1 MSGLRT
7 GMAAALIGLALGGIS
22 RPASSQE
29 ATQEAAPAATTEAL
43 NTARSAFRAGDAG
56 LVREVRLALVCYG
69 GSSLAIY
76 IHGNTKEI
84 FRLVQASKAL
94 QQDANANQGA
104 MRNAVAANQKPDPEP
119 GKAFQDLP
127 GSSRE
132 WYKRLLRMWIDDPQ
146 KVRTRVV
153 VDVIAG
159 TSAGGINGVI
169 MAKALAHDLPVDNL
183 TALWLNKAS
192 LAKLTNGY
200 FGILRVF
207 AGRAPVDGDALVGW
221 LFDALNGMD
230 NYDLTRHRTP
240 SLLPGGDQLD
250 LFVTTTDRFGYPQNL
265 IVGDPASAVETR
277 SRHVLHFVY
286 PGVNSGCGPSD
297 PKKPVDHFC
306 PLWTPSLTF
315 AARASSSIPGVFP
328 PLNLGDT
335 MATLAKDAKSGPPP
349 AGVVGQPPLRD
360 VVHSFFRNYELQQKD
375 EKDTFAVNTFFV
387 DGGVL
392 DNHPFG
398 PAISAILERPQ
409 DQEVQRFLVYLQ
421 PDHGTPPTGQVK
433 RVNPGLLSTV
443 WAGLSGLPSGQPIL
457 DNMNDV
463 AAHNAALTRIREIV
477 DAEDRAARNAEKA
490 GPSAGDCDH
499 LSELPI
505 AQRFGCSLGVCPGSL
520 DEALRRA
527 NQSQLRVVRQ
537 VMEKTAETGFV
548 DQSVI
553 DQKLVDQAN
562 GQTSCF
568 TQLAPS
574 KARAAAAETL
584 DAPGQ
589 SYITLRVQSV
599 LQQFVAV
606 LASPK
611 VCDYPD
617 ESAQQ
622 ALLSLI
628 IQGWAQDKSVNLVE
642 KPRDPLQPAAELDS
656 AAQRVL
662 LANQRRFLEDFDIGY
677 QRRQLRFVIDWI
689 NEQYLKHP
697 DRDKRILLDELK
709 TAASDR
715 VENLTQLVLGTSENA
730 DLQKQL
736 GALAPLLCQ
745 LRPWQVKNDRTVPLG
760 QQAGEF
766 LADPE
771 KLQKLS
777 TLRDQLGHVL
787 NDLQQK
793 ERDASFEQFQKLAPQ
808 LTVDER
814 REILVRYLA
823 FPFWDRQIYPYVAF
837 SDVGEFRDINIYR
850 LSPDDATLLG
860 TSSAAKKLSGSKVAH
875 FGAFLT
881 REGRESDYLW
891 GRLDA
896 GDRLLDLLKLGPSG
910 AKDLFESIL
919 KEERAVQPRPLVRES
934 ILKARETDIQTH
946 LP

>member
-7 GMAAALIGLALGGIS
+7 GMAAALIGMAMAGLA
-22 RPASSQE
+22 RPAW
-29 ATQEAAPAATTEAL
+29 TQEAAPAPTAAPTVEDL
-43 NTARSAFRAGDAG
+43 NRERARFRKDDSG

-94 QQDANANQGA
+94 QQDANADQGA
-104 MRNAVAANQKPDPEP
+104 MRNAVAAGQKPDPGP
-119 GKAFQDLP
+119 GKNFQDLT

-169 MAKALAHDLPVDNL
+169 LAKALAHDLPVDEL
-183 TALWLNKAS
+183 TELWLNKAS

-200 FGILRVF
+200 FGLLRIFV
-207 AGRAPVDGDALVGW
+207 GREPVDGDALAGW
-221 LFDALNGMD
+221 LFDALRGMD
-230 NYDLTRHRTP
+230 QEGQKRSRR

-277 SRHVLHFVY
+277 NRHVLHFVY
-286 PGVNSGCGPSD
+286 PGINYGCD
-297 PKKPVDHFC
+297 PGKPADHFC

-328 PLNLGDT
+328 PLNLKQT
-335 MATLAKDAKSGPPP
+335 MSLLDKRAAAGAPP
-349 AGVVGQPPLRD
+349 AGVVRQPPLRD
-360 VVHSFFRNYELQQKD
+360 VVHNFFRNYELQQTD
-375 EKDTFAVNTFFV
+375 ENDSLAVNTFFV

-398 PAISAILERPQ
+398 PAIDAILQRPQ

-421 PDHGTPPTGQVK
+421 PDPGAPPKGQTK
-433 RVNPGLLSTV
+433 EINHPGLLSSV

-463 AAHNAALTRIREIV
+463 VAHNTALTRIREIV
-477 DAEDRAARNAEKA
+477 QAEDRAARNAERA
-490 GPSAGDCDH
+490 GASAGDCDH

-505 AQRFGCSLGVCPGSL
+505 AQRFACSLGVCPGNL

-527 NQSQLRVVRQ
+527 NQSQLKVVRQ
-537 VMEKTAETGFV
+537 VIEKAAETGFV
-548 DQSVI
+548 DPTMI
-553 DQKLVDQAN
+553 DPKQVDRAN
-562 GQTSCF
+562 GPTSCF
-568 TQLAPS
+568 SQQAPS
-574 KARAAAAETL
+574 KARAAAAEAL

-589 SYITLRVQSV
+589 SYINLRVQSV
-599 LQQFVAV
+599 LQQFVEV

-617 ESAQQ
+617 ESAQRV
-622 ALLSLI
+622 LLSLI
-628 IQGWAQDKSVNLVE
+628 IKGWAQDESVNLVE
-642 KPRDPLQPAAELDS
+642 LPRDPLHSAAELDP
-656 AAQRVL
+656 AAQRAR
-662 LANQRRFLEDFDIGY
+662 LAKQRDFLDAFDIGY

-697 DRDKRILLDELK
+697 DRDKRVLLDELK

-715 VENLTQLVLGTSENA
+715 VEDLTQLVLGTSDNP
-730 DLQKQL
+730 DLQQQL
-736 GALAPLLCQ
+736 GSVKPLLCK
-745 LRPWQVKNDRTVPLG
+745 LSPWQLKNGRTMPLAS
-760 QQAGEF
+760 QASEF
-766 LADPE
+766 LADPQN
-771 KLQKLS
+771 LQALS
-777 TLRDQLGHVL
+777 TLRDGLGTL
-787 NDLQQK
+787 LTGLQQK
-793 ERDASFEQFQKLAPQ
+793 ERDASFEQFQKHAPQ
-808 LTVDER
+808 LTADEQ

-860 TSSAAKKLSGSKVAH
+860 TSSAAQKLAGSKLAH

-896 GDRLLDLLKLGPSG
+896 VDRMMSLLDLRPDG
-910 AKDLFESIL
+910 AKALFESIL
-919 KEERAVQPRPLVRES
+919 QEERAVQPRPLIRES
-934 ILKARETDIQTH
+934 ILKARETDVQTH

>member
-1 MSGLRT
+1 
-7 GMAAALIGLALGGIS
+7 MAAAWIGMALAGLS
-22 RPASSQE
+22 RPAWP
-29 ATQEAAPAATTEAL
+29 QEAAVPAAPAPTVEAL
-43 NTARSAFRAGDAG
+43 NKERSDFRAGDAG

-94 QQDANANQGA
+94 QQDANDDQGA
-104 MRNAVAANQKPDPEP
+104 MRNAVAAGRKPDPEP
-119 GKAFQDLP
+119 GKAFQSLT

-169 MAKALAHDLPVDNL
+169 LAKALAHDLPVDNL
-183 TALWLNKAS
+183 TALWLDKAS

-200 FGILRVF
+200 FGLLRIF

-230 NYDLTRHRTP
+230 NTDLKDHLEHHRTP
-240 SLLPGGDQLD
+240 SLLPGGDRLD

-277 SRHVLHFVY
+277 NRHVLHFVY
-286 PGVNSGCGPSD
+286 PGVNYGCAPG
-297 PKKPVDHFC
+297 KPTDHFC

-335 MATLAKDAKSGPPP
+335 MATLARDARSGPPP

-360 VVHSFFRNYELQQKD
+360 VVHNFFRTYELQQKD

-398 PAISAILERPQ
+398 PAIDAILQRPQ
-409 DQEVQRFLVYLQ
+409 DQEVERFLVYLQ
-421 PDHGTPPTGQVK
+421 PDPGTPPTGQVK
-433 RVNPGLLSTV
+433 RVNPGLLKTV

-463 AAHNAALTRIREIV
+463 VAHNTALTRIREIV
-477 DAEDRAARNAEKA
+477 QAEDRAARNAEQA
-490 GPSAGDCDH
+490 GASAGDCDH

-505 AQRFGCSLGVCPGSL
+505 AQRFACSLGVCPGNL

-527 NQSQLRVVRQ
+527 NQSQLKVVRQ
-537 VMEKTAETGFV
+537 VMEKAAETGFV

-553 DQKLVDQAN
+553 DRKQVEQAN

-568 TQLAPS
+568 SQQAPS
-574 KARAAAAETL
+574 KARAAAAEAL

-589 SYITLRVQSV
+589 SYINLRVQSV
-599 LQQFVAV
+599 LQQFVEV
-606 LASPK
+606 LAGPR

-617 ESAQQ
+617 ESAHR

-628 IQGWAQDKSVNLVE
+628 IQGWAQDRSVNLVE
-642 KPRDPLQPAAELDS
+642 LPRDPQHPPSELDP
-656 AAQRVL
+656 AAQRAL
-662 LANQRRFLEDFDIGY
+662 LASQRRFLEDFDIGY

-689 NEQYLKHP
+689 NEQYLKKP
-697 DRDKRILLDELK
+697 DTAKRILLDELK

-715 VENLTQLVLGTSENA
+715 VEDLTQLVLGTSDNP
-730 DLQKQL
+730 DLQRQL
-736 GALAPLLCQ
+736 GALTPLLCQ
-745 LRPWQVKNDRTVPLG
+745 LRPWQIRNDRTVPLG
-760 QQAGEF
+760 EQAATF
-766 LADPE
+766 LAEPGNV
-771 KLQKLS
+771 QTLS
-777 TLRDQLGHVL
+777 TLRDQLGQVL
-787 NDLQQK
+787 NALQQK
-793 ERDASFEQFQKLAPQ
+793 ERDASFAKFQQLAPR
-808 LTVDER
+808 LTADER

-837 SDVGEFRDINIYR
+837 SDIGEFRDIDIYR

-860 TSSAAKKLSGSKVAH
+860 NSNAAKKLAGSKVAH

-896 GDRLLDLLKLGPSG
+896 GDRLLALLKLGPSG
-910 AKDLFESIL
+910 ARDLFESIL
-919 KEERAVQPRPLVRES
+919 QEEKAVKPKPLVRES

>member
-7 GMAAALIGLALGGIS
+7 GMTAALIGLALGGIS
-22 RPASSQE
+22 RPAWTQE
-29 ATQEAAPAATTEAL
+29 ATAAPTAETL
-43 NTARSAFRAGDAG
+43 NAARSAFRAKDAG

-94 QQDANANQGA
+94 QQDANDNQGA

-119 GKAFQDLP
+119 GKAFQDLT

-132 WYKRLLRMWIDDPQ
+132 WYKRLLKMWIDDPQ

-169 MAKALAHDLPVDNL
+169 LAKALAHDLPVDNL
-183 TALWLNKAS
+183 TALWLDKAS

-200 FGILRVF
+200 FGVLRVLV
-207 AGRAPVDGDALVGW
+207 GKAPVDGDALVGW

-230 NYDLTRHRTP
+230 NTDLTKHFDLHRTP

-265 IVGDPASAVETR
+265 IVGNPASAVETR
-277 SRHVLHFVY
+277 NRHVLHFVY
-286 PGVNSGCGPSD
+286 PGVNNGCDPS
-297 PKKPVDHFC
+297 KPVDHFC

-335 MATLAKDAKSGPPP
+335 MATLAKDARSGPPP
-349 AGVVGQPPLRD
+349 AGVVGQPPIRE
-360 VVHSFFRNYELQQKD
+360 VVRSFFRNYELQQQD
-375 EKDTFAVNTFFV
+375 EKDPFAVNTFFV

-398 PAISAILERPQ
+398 PAIKAILERPQ
-409 DQEVQRFLVYLQ
+409 DQEVKRFLVYLQ
-421 PDHGTPPTGQVK
+421 PDPGSPPIGQVK
-433 RVNPGLLSTV
+433 RVNPGFLSTV

-457 DNMNDV
+457 DNMNDIV
-463 AAHNAALTRIREIV
+463 AHNTALRRIREIV
-477 DAEDRAARNAEKA
+477 QAEDSAARNAETA

-527 NQSQLRVVRQ
+527 NQSQLKVVRQ
-537 VMEKTAETGFV
+537 VMEKAAETGFV

-553 DQKLVDQAN
+553 DQKQVDQAN

-568 TQLAPS
+568 TQQAPS
-574 KARAAAAETL
+574 KARAAAAEAL

-589 SYITLRVQSV
+589 SYINLRVQSV
-599 LQQFVAV
+599 LQQFVEV

-611 VCDYPD
+611 VCNYPE
-617 ESAQQ
+617 ESAHRV
-622 ALLSLI
+622 LLSQI
-628 IQGWAQDKSVNLVE
+628 INGWAQDKSVDLVE
-642 KPRDPLQPAAELDS
+642 KPRDPSQPEAELS
-656 AAQRVL
+656 PAAQRAR
-662 LANQRRFLEDFDIGY
+662 LANQRRFLDDFDIGY

-689 NEQYLKHP
+689 NQQYVKEPKP
-697 DRDKRILLDELK
+697 DAKKRRLLDELK

-715 VENLTQLVLGTSENA
+715 VENLTQLVMGTAENPEF
-730 DLQKQL
+730 KTQL
-736 GALAPLLCQ
+736 ASIAPLLCQ
-745 LRPWQVKNDRTVPLG
+745 FRPWREVNQRTVPLG
-760 QQAGEF
+760 DQAAAF
-766 LADPE
+766 LAKPE
-771 KLQKLS
+771 NLQALS
-777 TLRDQLGHVL
+777 TLRNQLGGLLH
-787 NDLQQK
+787 DLQQK
-793 ERDASFEQFQKLAPQ
+793 ERDDSFAEFQKLAPQ

-823 FPFWDRQIYPYVAF
+823 FPFWDREIYPYVAF
-837 SDVGEFRDINIYR
+837 SNVGEFREINVYR

-860 TSSAAKKLSGSKVAH
+860 PSTAKKLKGSELAH
-875 FGAFLT
+875 FGAFLE

-896 GDRLLDLLKLGPSG
+896 VDRLMSLLELRPDG
-910 AKDLFESIL
+910 AKALFESIL
-919 KEERAVQPRPLVRES
+919 REERAVQPKPLIRES
-934 ILKARETDIQTH
+934 ILKAREAEIQTH

>member
-1 MSGLRT
+1 MIL
-7 GMAAALIGLALGGIS
+7 
-22 RPASSQE
+22 
-29 ATQEAAPAATTEAL
+29 
-43 NTARSAFRAGDAG
+43 
-56 LVREVRLALVCYG
+56 
-69 GSSLAIY
+69 
-76 IHGNTKEI
+76 
-84 FRLVQASKAL
+84 
-94 QQDANANQGA
+94 
-104 MRNAVAANQKPDPEP
+104 
-119 GKAFQDLP
+119 
-127 GSSRE
+127 
-132 WYKRLLRMWIDDPQ
+132 
-146 KVRTRVV
+146 
-153 VDVIAG
+153 
-159 TSAGGINGVI
+159 
-169 MAKALAHDLPVDNL
+169 AKALAHDLPVDKL
-183 TALWLNKAS
+183 TELWLNKAS
-192 LAKLTNGY
+192 LAKLTDGY

-207 AGRAPVDGDALVGW
+207 TGHEPVNGNALVGW

-230 NYDLTRHRTP
+230 NYDLTDHLNKHRTP

-277 SRHVLHFVY
+277 NRHVLHFVY
-286 PGVNSGCGPSD
+286 PGVNNGCD
-297 PKKPVDHFC
+297 PQKPVDHFC
-306 PLWTPSLTF
+306 PLWTPSLAF

-335 MATLAKDAKSGPPP
+335 MATLAKDAKAGPPP

-375 EKDTFAVNTFFV
+375 EKDTFAVNTYFV

-398 PAISAILERPQ
+398 PAIDAILQRPQ
-409 DQEVQRFLVYLQ
+409 DQEVLRYLVYLQ
-421 PDHGTPPTGQVK
+421 PDPGTPPTGQVK
-433 RVNPGLLSTV
+433 RVNPGLLKTV

-463 AAHNAALTRIREIV
+463 VAHNSALTRIREIV
-477 DAEDRAARNAEKA
+477 QAEDRAARNAEKA
-490 GPSAGDCDH
+490 GSSAGDCDH

-505 AQRFGCSLGVCPGSL
+505 AQRFACSLGVCPGSL

-527 NQSQLRVVRQ
+527 NQSQLKVVRQ
-537 VMEKTAETGFV
+537 VMEKAAETGFV

-553 DQKLVDQAN
+553 DQKQVEQAN
-562 GQTSCF
+562 GQASCF
-568 TQLAPS
+568 TQQPPS

-589 SYITLRVQSV
+589 SYINLRVQSV
-599 LQQFVAV
+599 LQQFVEV
-606 LASPK
+606 LASPG

-617 ESAQQ
+617 ESAHRV
-622 ALLSLI
+622 LLSLI
-628 IQGWAQDKSVNLVE
+628 IQGWAQDRSVDLVE
-642 KPRDPLQPAAELDS
+642 LPRDPLHPEAEPDP
-656 AAQRVL
+656 AAQRVR

-689 NEQYLKHP
+689 NEQYLKEP
-697 DRDKRILLDELK
+697 TTQQRILLDELK

-715 VENLTQLVLGTSENA
+715 VANLTQLVLGTSDNPEV
-730 DLQKQL
+730 QKQL

-745 LRPWQVKNDRTVPLG
+745 LHPWQLKNDRTVPLG
-760 QQAGEF
+760 DQAKAF
-766 LADPE
+766 LAASGNV
-771 KLQKLS
+771 QTLS
-777 TLRDQLGHVL
+777 TLREQLGQVL
-787 NDLQQK
+787 NALQQK
-793 ERDASFEQFQKLAPQ
+793 ERDASFAKFQELAPR

-837 SDVGEFRDINIYR
+837 SDVGEFRDIDIYR

-860 TSSAAKKLSGSKVAH
+860 NSSAAKKLAGSKLAH

-896 GDRLLDLLKLGPSG
+896 GDRLLALLKLGSAG
-910 AKDLFESIL
+910 AKDLFDSIL
-919 KEERAVQPRPLVRES
+919 QEERAVQPKPLVRES
-934 ILKARETDIQTH
+934 ILKARQTDIQTH

>member
-1 MSGLRT
+1 
-7 GMAAALIGLALGGIS
+7 MAAALIGLALGGIS
-22 RPASSQE
+22 RPASAQE
-29 ATQEAAPAATTEAL
+29 ATQEAAQAPTVEAL
-43 NTARSAFRAGDAG
+43 NAARAAFRAGDAG

-94 QQDANANQGA
+94 QQDANADQGA

-119 GKAFQDLP
+119 GKAFQGLT
-127 GSSRE
+127 GSARE

-169 MAKALAHDLPVDNL
+169 MAKALAHDLPVDKL
-183 TALWLNKAS
+183 TELWLNKAS

-207 AGRAPVDGDALVGW
+207 GGGAPVDGNALVQW

-230 NYDLTRHRTP
+230 SYDLKRGRTP
-240 SLLPGGDQLD
+240 SLLPGGDPLD
-250 LFVTTTDRFGYPQNL
+250 LFVTTTDFFGYPQNL

-286 PGVNSGCGPSD
+286 PGVNRGCD
-297 PKKPVDHFC
+297 ANKPVDHFC

-328 PLNLGDT
+328 PLNLKKT
-335 MATLAKDAKSGPPP
+335 MSLLDKHAAAGPPP
-349 AGVVGQPPLRD
+349 AGVVGQPPLHD
-360 VVHSFFRNYELQQKD
+360 VVRSFFRNYELQQQD
-375 EKDTFAVNTFFV
+375 EKDPFAVNTYFV

-409 DQEVQRFLVYLQ
+409 DQEVKRFLVYLQ
-421 PDHGTPPTGQVK
+421 PDPGSPPQGQTTEAK
-433 RVNPGLLSTV
+433 RPRFLSAV

-457 DNMNDV
+457 DNMNDIV
-463 AAHNAALTRIREIV
+463 AHNTALTRIREIV
-477 DAEDRAARNAEKA
+477 DAEDRAARNAEQA
-490 GPSAGDCDH
+490 GSSAGDCDH

-505 AQRFGCSLGVCPGSL
+505 AQRFACSLGVCPGNL

-527 NQSQLRVVRQ
+527 NQSQLKVVRQ
-537 VMEKTAETGFV
+537 VMEKAAETGFV
-548 DQSVI
+548 DHSVI
-553 DQKLVDQAN
+553 DQKQVDQAN
-562 GQTSCF
+562 GETSCF
-568 TQLAPS
+568 SNQGTS
-574 KARAAAAETL
+574 KARAAAAEAL

-589 SYITLRVQSV
+589 SYINLRVQSV
-599 LQQFVAV
+599 LQQFVEV
-606 LASPK
+606 LASPRI
-611 VCDYPD
+611 CDYPD
-617 ESAQQ
+617 ESAHRV
-622 ALLSLI
+622 LLSLI
-628 IQGWAQDKSVNLVE
+628 IQGWAQSDGVKLVDA
-642 KPRDPLQPAAELDS
+642 PRDPLHPASELDP
-656 AAQRVL
+656 AAQRAL
-662 LANQRRFLEDFDIGY
+662 LANQRHFLEDFDIGY

-689 NEQYLKHP
+689 NEQYLKKP
-697 DRDKRILLDELK
+697 ETAKRILLDEIK

-730 DLQKQL
+730 DLQRQL

-745 LRPWQVKNDRTVPLG
+745 LHPWKLKNDRTLPLG
-760 QQAGEF
+760 EQAAAF
-766 LADPE
+766 LADPRNV
-771 KLQKLS
+771 QALS

-787 NDLQQK
+787 NELQQK
-793 ERDASFEQFQKLAPQ
+793 ERDASFAKFQELAPR
-808 LTVDER
+808 LTADER

-837 SDVGEFRDINIYR
+837 SDVGEFRDINVYR

-860 TSSAAKKLSGSKVAH
+860 PSTAKKLVGSEVGH
-875 FGAFLT
+875 FGAFLK

-891 GRLDA
+891 GRFDA
-896 GDRLLDLLKLGPSG
+896 VDRLMSLLELRPDG
-910 AKDLFESIL
+910 AKALFESIL
-919 KEERAVQPRPLVRES
+919 QEERAVQPRPLIRES
-934 ILKARETDIQTH
+934 ILKARETDIRTH

>member
-1 MSGLRT
+1 
-7 GMAAALIGLALGGIS
+7 MAAALIGLALGGTS

-29 ATQEAAPAATTEAL
+29 ATQEAVPAAAAETL
-43 NTARSAFRAGDAG
+43 NAARAAFRAGDAG

-94 QQDANANQGA
+94 QQDANARDGA
-104 MRNAVAANQKPDPEP
+104 MRNAVAAGQKPDPGP
-119 GKAFQDLP
+119 GEAGQKLI
-127 GSSRE
+127 GSAGE
-132 WYKRLLRMWIDDPQ
+132 WYKRLLKMWIDDPE

-169 MAKALAHDLPVDNL
+169 LAKALAHDLPVDNL
-183 TALWLNKAS
+183 TALWLDKAS

-200 FGILRVF
+200 FGVLRVF
-207 AGRAPVDGDALVGW
+207 VGKAPVDGNAMVGW
-221 LFDALNGMD
+221 LFDALRGMD
-230 NYDLTRHRTP
+230 DYDLKRGRTP

-265 IVGDPASAVETR
+265 IVGNPPSAVETR
-277 SRHVLHFVY
+277 NRHVLHFVY
-286 PGVNSGCGPSD
+286 PGVNSGCGPD
-297 PKKPVDHFC
+297 KPADHFC

-328 PLNLGDT
+328 PLNLEDT
-335 MATLAKDAKSGPPP
+335 MAKLAKDTAPGHPKAVA
-349 AGVVGQPPLRD
+349 AGQAPLGQ
-360 VVHSFFRNYELQQKD
+360 VVHNFFRNYELQQKD
-375 EKDTFAVNTFFV
+375 EKGTFAVNTFFV

-398 PAISAILERPQ
+398 PAITAILERPQ
-409 DQEVQRFLVYLQ
+409 DQEVKRFLVYLQ
-421 PDHGTPPTGQVK
+421 PDPGSPPIGQVK
-433 RVNPGLLSTV
+433 RVNPGLLKTV

-457 DNMNDV
+457 DNMNDIV
-463 AAHNAALTRIREIV
+463 AHNTALARIREIV
-477 DAEDRAARNAEKA
+477 QAEDNAARNAEKA
-490 GPSAGDCDH
+490 GSSAGDCDH

-505 AQRFGCSLGVCPGSL
+505 AQRFACSLGVCPGSL

-527 NQSQLRVVRQ
+527 NQSQLKVVRQ
-537 VMEKTAETGFV
+537 VMEKAAETGFV
-548 DQSVI
+548 DRSVI
-553 DQKLVDQAN
+553 DQKQVDQAN

-568 TQLAPS
+568 TQQAPS
-574 KARAAAAETL
+574 KARAAAAEAL

-589 SYITLRVQSV
+589 SYINLRVQSV
-599 LQQFVAV
+599 LQQFVEV
-606 LASPK
+606 LAGPK

-617 ESAQQ
+617 ESAHRV
-622 ALLSLI
+622 LLSLI
-628 IQGWAQDKSVNLVE
+628 IKGWAQDKSVDLVE
-642 KPRDPLQPAAELDS
+642 VPRDPSHPASELTQPA
-656 AAQRVL
+656 QRAR
-662 LANQRRFLEDFDIGY
+662 LANQRLFLEDFDIGY

-697 DRDKRILLDELK
+697 DREKRILLDKLK

-715 VENLTQLVLGTSENA
+715 VANLTQLVMGTAENRE
-730 DLQKQL
+730 LKEQL
-736 GALAPLLCQ
+736 GSVVPLLCQ
-745 LRPWQVKNDRTVPLG
+745 LRPWQEKSHRTVPLG
-760 QQAGEF
+760 EQAGEF

-771 KLQKLS
+771 KLQKLT
-777 TLRDQLGHVL
+777 TLRNQLGKVL
-787 NDLQQK
+787 RDLQQQ
-793 ERDASFEQFQKLAPQ
+793 ERDASFAEFQKLAPQ
-808 LTVDER
+808 LKAEER

-823 FPFWDRQIYPYVAF
+823 FPFWDREIYPYVAF
-837 SDVGEFRDINIYR
+837 SNVGEFREINVYR

-860 TSSAAKKLSGSKVAH
+860 PSTAKKLKGSELGH

-881 REGRESDYLW
+881 RDGRESDYLW

-896 GDRLLDLLKLGPSG
+896 VDRLMSLLELRPDG
-910 AKDLFESIL
+910 AKALFESIL
-919 KEERAVQPRPLVRES
+919 QEERAVQPKPLIREQ